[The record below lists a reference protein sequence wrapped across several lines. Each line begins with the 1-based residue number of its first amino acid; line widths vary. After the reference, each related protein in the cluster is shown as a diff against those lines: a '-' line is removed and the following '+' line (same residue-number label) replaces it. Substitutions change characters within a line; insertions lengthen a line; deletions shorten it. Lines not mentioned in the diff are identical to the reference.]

1 MKRILVLLL
10 VAAQAFAQAPANP
23 AFQRLDRNGDG
34 KLTKD
39 EIPRLFDQLDKNK
52 DGVVTPEEAAA
63 YRPGAPT
70 TPTTPTTPA
79 MTPTASSAEVKRTLD
94 IRYANTPDVEAK
106 SQSLDVSAPK
116 DAKAAP
122 VIIFIHG
129 GGWRNGDKSNPAV
142 GSQPAAH
149 FCAEG
154 FVFVSMNHRLTPAG
168 KHPANIQDVAKAVAW
183 VHNHIAEHGGE
194 KEAKT
199 HGPSQAPADCQR

>member
-106 SQSLDVSAPK
+106 SQSLDVYAPK